1 MRPVLP
7 LLCAAALLA
16 GAPVAAAPVAPD
28 AGSASGYVM
37 PETEWWDLTA
47 EGGEVY
53 RIYVSRPSGQ
63 APKEGYPV
71 LYVLDG
77 NAMFGG
83 FAEGRRIQSVYP
95 GGAGD
100 MMVVGIGYPGGK
112 LYEGRRVGD
121 FTPPIQNAALARF
134 HAADP
139 QGGRDRFERFL
150 IEKLRPELARRY
162 AVHPARQSLFGHSLG
177 GLFALHM
184 LYARPEAFH
193 TIIAASSAIWWDDQ
207 MILQE
212 EEAFRAKL
220 AAGGGSI
227 RPARLLLVVG
237 ENEEAP
243 VSVTDNRLLATRLEP
258 LSRYGLRSQFMLLED
273 EGHLT
278 VPHRSITATLRWA
291 RQWP

>member
-16 GAPVAAAPVAPD
+16 GAPAVAAPAASD
-28 AGSASGYVM
+28 AGYVM

-53 RIYVSRPSGQ
+53 RLYVSRPPGE
-63 APKEGYPV
+63 APKDGYPV

-83 FAEGRRIQSVYP
+83 FAEARRIQSAYAT
-95 GGAGD
+95 GAD
-100 MMVVGIGYPGGK
+100 KMIVVGIGYTGGK

-121 FTPPIQNAALARF
+121 FTPPIKNAALARF

-150 IEKLRPELARRY
+150 MDKLRPELARRY
-162 AVHPARQSLFGHSLG
+162 LVNPARQSLFGHSLG

-220 AAGGGSI
+220 ASGGGSTH
-227 RPARLLLVVG
+227 PARLLLVVG

-258 LSRYGLRSQFMLLED
+258 LSRYGLRSQFMLLEG